1 MSVIEV
7 NDTNYIG
14 QVQNS
19 DLPVLLDFYAT
30 WCGPCQRLGPVVEE
44 LAEETQGRF
53 RICRTDVDQAP
64 NLVRQFRIMSV
75 PTLIVFAQGKEWKR
89 LVGGQDKEDLLAAL
103 QEAEEQEL

>member
-64 NLVRQFRIMSV
+64 NLVRQFRIMIV
-75 PTLIVFAQGKEWKR
+75 PTMIVFAQGKEWKR
-89 LVGGQDKEDLLAAL
+89 LVGGQDKEDLFAAL
-103 QEAEEQEL
+103 REAEEQEL